1 MVLAATT
8 LKSLAVWAAILALA
22 IVNGGL
28 REAILVPTLGNTIGL
43 ALSGLL
49 LSALI
54 IAVSFATLPWLGVR
68 RIAQLLAVGMGWAAL
83 TMVFEF
89 TFGLWQGK
97 TWAVLFDAYKFKGG
111 NVWPLVLLVTAL
123 APCIGAK
130 LRGWA

>member
-89 TFGLWQGK
+89 TFGLWQDLGS
-97 TWAVLFDAYKFKGG
+97 TL
-111 NVWPLVLLVTAL
+111 
-123 APCIGAK
+123 
-130 LRGWA
+130 